1 MIHIAIVS
9 HGHED
14 LLIGSAVGGLQDA
27 GDDIHVWIKDNQPSA
42 ALKAHCQHHRVSYT
56 DASPGLGFG
65 ANNNFLFSQIKNSVG
80 IEKGDFFIVM
90 NPDVC
95 TDQATILS
103 LIEHMRQDAVPLATL
118 NLYRDPQYQ
127 TPDANIRRFPD
138 FLSPV
143 RMAWVRSLTEP
154 YDKAT
159 YPTAGWSD
167 WASGAFL
174 AFEAEHYQRL
184 QGFDDRYFM
193 YFEDVDLC
201 YRSRLLTGK
210 GVRFYPQLKALH
222 SAARKNRNVASR
234 HANWFIR
241 SFIKF
246 IFRKYFVYRGNR
258 HAAA

>member
-9 HGHED
+9 HGHEE
-14 LLIGSAVGGLQDA
+14 LLIASGIGGLQDA
-27 GDDIHVWIKDNQPSA
+27 GDDIHVWIKDNQPSTK
-42 ALKAHCQHHRVSYT
+42 LKAYCQRHRVSYIAT
-56 DASPGLGFG
+56 SQGLGFG
-65 ANNNFLFSQIKNSVG
+65 ANNNF
-80 IEKGDFFIVM
+80 IVM
-90 NPDVC
+90 NPDVS
-95 TDQATILS
+95 TDQPTILA
-103 LIEHMRQDAVPLATL
+103 LADLMRKDATPIATL
-118 NLYRDPQYQ
+118 NLYRDQQYQ

-138 FLSPV
+138 VFAQV
-143 RMAWVRSLTEP
+143 RMAWVRSLTGP
-154 YDKAT
+154 YEKNT

-174 AFEAEHYQRL
+174 AFRAEHYQRL

-201 YRSRLLTGK
+201 YRSWLMTGH

-241 SFIKF
+241 SFMKF
-246 IFRKYFVYRGNR
+246 IFRKYFVYRGIK
-258 HAAA
+258 HASA